1 MDPNSKAYSPTTS
14 DAEMAPEKMAIQQ
27 PDETSRRNSEAI
39 LEAIK
44 HKKHV
49 KDWDGSGVDF
59 SQVDEK
65 KTLRKMDI
73 RLIPVLAVL
82 YLLSFLD
89 RG

>member
-14 DAEMAPEKMAIQQ
+14 DAEMASEKMAIQQ
-27 PDETSRRNSEAI
+27 PDEASHRNSEAI

-65 KTLRKMDI
+65 KTLKKMVSKAGLKTYKLQSDVNI
-73 RLIPVLAVL
+73 TL
-82 YLLSFLD
+82 
-89 RG
+89 

>member
-1 MDPNSKAYSPTTS
+1 MDTKTHSPSPTPS
-14 DAEMAPEKMAIQQ
+14 DPELASEKITHH
-27 PDETSRRNSEAI
+27 PDSRRSSEAI

-49 KDWDGSGVDF
+49 ADWDGSGVDF
-59 SQVDEK
+59 SHVNEA
-65 KTLRKMDI
+65 KTLRKMDL
-73 RLIPVLAVL
+73 RLIPTLAVL

>member
-1 MDPNSKAYSPTTS
+1 MDPHSKAYSPTTS
-14 DAEMAPEKMAIQQ
+14 DPETASEKIAHP
-27 PDETSRRNSEAI
+27 PDERRNSEAI
-39 LEAIK
+39 LEAIR

-49 KDWDGSGVDF
+49 ADWDGSGVDF
-59 SQVDEK
+59 SHVDEK

-73 RLIPVLAVL
+73 RLIPVLAIL